1 MIRNFVNI
9 VTDRIAWNDIFTVE
23 YIRGVGLCIM
33 NKWHPV
39 CPQKK
44 KPATRHTS
52 NTTGRIGIKFCIRRE
67 RIGNNEGNHVSLL
80 GVQGG
85 TLTLQ
90 IISGRTREVQRLM
103 KVNSRSFVMA
113 IIAKKTK
120 IKYCIRILYHKD
132 SNNHDEWKNRDNY

>member
-1 MIRNFVNI
+1 M
-9 VTDRIAWNDIFTVE
+9 TPSLPT
-23 YIRGVGLCIM
+23 
-33 NKWHPV
+33 
-39 CPQKK
+39 K
-44 KPATRHTS
+44 KPASRHTG
-52 NTTGRIGIKFCIRRE
+52 NITGRIGIKFCKRRE

-120 IKYCIRILYHKD
+120 KQILYWNIIP
-132 SNNHDEWKNRDNY
+132 SGF